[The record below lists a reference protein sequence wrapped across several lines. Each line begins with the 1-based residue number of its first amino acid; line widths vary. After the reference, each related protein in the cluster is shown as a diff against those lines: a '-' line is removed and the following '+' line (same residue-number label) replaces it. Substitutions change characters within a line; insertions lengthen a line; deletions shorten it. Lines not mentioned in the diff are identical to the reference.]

1 MQITV
6 QSAKQNLGIEAAPH
20 LHAPMTTQKIM
31 LYVLIALIPAYGTVI
46 YFFGFAL
53 IWQFLLCALTAYI
66 LELICAALRS
76 KNLKLAAKDLSGI
89 VTAAILAL
97 TIPPLLPWHLSIA
110 ATFFAIVIVKQVFGG
125 LGMNIFNPAM
135 AGFIFLVISAPGVF
149 YSTWL
154 TPAPAALKV
163 ATIDKTAGVIF
174 MGDNPKV
181 IYDEIVSL
189 KENPDVLTGATFLES
204 IKTARKAGTVN
215 EIKTTNFTSDDYF
228 AYLCLAIAITVG
240 GLFLII
246 FKIILF
252 QMPLAFLLTVGSLG
266 GLWHFLDPTA
276 SISALEHLLFGGTML
291 GAFFIIT
298 DPVTNC
304 GTSKGR
310 ILFAI
315 LSGFLLILIRI
326 NGSYSDS
333 VAFAVMLSNAAAP
346 LIDVLTRRRPF
357 GIGYRKGGLD

>member
-135 AGFIFLVISAPGVF
+135 AGFIFLIVSAPGAF
-149 YSTWL
+149 FTTYIA
-154 TPAPAALKV
+154 PAPAAIAV
-163 ATIDKTAGVIF
+163 ATPVRTAEVIF
-174 MGDNPKV
+174 KGADAAV
-181 IYDEIVSL
+181 ITSAVKALQD
-189 KENPDVLTGATFLES
+189 KPD
-204 IKTARKAGTVN
+204 
-215 EIKTTNFTSDDYF
+215 
-228 AYLCLAIAITVG
+228 C
-240 GLFLII
+240 
-246 FKIILF
+246 
-252 QMPLAFLLTVGSLG
+252 
-266 GLWHFLDPTA
+266 
-276 SISALEHLLFGGTML
+276 
-291 GAFFIIT
+291 
-298 DPVTNC
+298 
-304 GTSKGR
+304 
-310 ILFAI
+310 
-315 LSGFLLILIRI
+315 
-326 NGSYSDS
+326 
-333 VAFAVMLSNAAAP
+333 
-346 LIDVLTRRRPF
+346 RP
-357 GIGYRKGGLD
+357 